1 MGGKWFNQRSNW
13 LFAGLPREFQ
23 AARLRPPG
31 RSACPKRRLAKP
43 VLDKSGLVSKRKNF
57 VSRARTTLLRSVV
70 LLVLGPDARAHVV
83 TLFPENSIRKD
94 NFVLHLNAF
103 KCILDYSNKEI
114 LYF

>member
-1 MGGKWFNQRSNW
+1 MTNT
-13 LFAGLPREFQ
+13 
-23 AARLRPPG
+23 RPSGSEP
-31 RSACPKRRLAKP
+31 PKRRLA
-43 VLDKSGLVSKRKNF
+43 VRQSRGTVSIPRGRQHGSNM
-57 VSRARTTLLRSVV
+57 R
-70 LLVLGPDARAHVV
+70 DARAHVV

>member
-1 MGGKWFNQRSNW
+1 MTDFGTMRVASP
-13 LFAGLPREFQ
+13 AGVPETDT
-23 AARLRPPG
+23 AIRLRAAEGSSHRGQG
-31 RSACPKRRLAKP
+31 R
-43 VLDKSGLVSKRKNF
+43 GTVSIPHGRQYGSNM
-57 VSRARTTLLRSVV
+57 R
-70 LLVLGPDARAHVV
+70 DAHAHVV